1 MTAAVAA
8 RSRAGPGVFVEL
20 TKPRI
25 VLLVLLTVA
34 AAFVLGSEG
43 AVALPL
49 LAHTLFGTALVAGG
63 TNALNQVAEAKL
75 DALMRRTRH
84 RPLPSGRL
92 DRGPA
97 AAFAW
102 SLGGGGIGYLALLVS
117 PLAALLAALTLI
129 SYVYLYTPLKRR
141 TTLATLVGAVPGALP
156 VVGGWAAA
164 RGDLG
169 VGAWILFAILFLWQV
184 PHFLALAWLYR
195 EDYGAAGMR
204 MLSVGDPDGRATF
217 RQATLASVALLS
229 AALAPTMIGLAGPAY
244 FWGALVLTLWFVLAS
259 GRAAFGPS
267 AAGARR
273 LFKVSVAYLPALL
286 ALMMLDK
293 VP

>member
-1 MTAAVAA
+1 LTAALAE
-8 RSRAGPGVFVEL
+8 RSRAGPGVFLEL

-63 TNALNQVAEAKL
+63 TNALNQVAEAEL
-75 DALMRRTRH
+75 DALMRRTRR

-97 AAFAW
+97 GAFAW
-102 SLGGGGIGYLALLVS
+102 SL
-117 PLAALLAALTLI
+117 LAALLAALTLI

-141 TTLATLVGAVPGALP
+141 TTLSTLVGAVPGALP

-195 EDYGAAGMR
+195 EDYDAAGMR

-259 GRAAFGPS
+259 GRAAIGPS